1 MSELNTLG
9 DRVAHLRNR
18 KGWTQKKLARESG
31 LSATFI
37 SEIENDKRNVGTESL
52 LQIAEVLGTSLDY
65 LAKGEEKEGGPS
77 ESPLV
82 LPPELADA
90 AEEANW
96 SVGHA
101 RDLLRARRIVVARRT
116 KEGRKRSGGNW
127 SKQDWLDFH
136 RNLFDVEP

>member
-9 DRVAHLRNR
+9 DRVAHLRDR
-18 KGWTQKKLARESG
+18 KGWTQKKLAHETG

-52 LQIAEVLGTSLDY
+52 LQLAEALGTSLDY
-65 LAKGEEKEGGPS
+65 LVKGEEGREGPLEG
-77 ESPLV
+77 PLV

-90 AEEANW
+90 AEEADW

-101 RDLLRARRIVVARRT
+101 RDLLKARGIVVARRT
-116 KEGRKRSGGNW
+116 KEGRKRTEGNW